1 MKLDKISLANFKG
14 FEQLDLDFEPNVT
27 VLAGINGI
35 GKSSILYAIC
45 VVLSRAL
52 PTFTPS
58 KSKPRYFEDIDIY
71 LGKDSLDVAI
81 QLSVSDQQLDV
92 GIQRIR
98 DDKDENDRFIL
109 LRHSNEQP
117 RQIDLQKALQSRTL
131 TGNLEAGEQETR
143 TILANLKN
151 SASQPIAV
159 YFSPKRQLPGRP
171 RSLIDRQSSEI
182 SQAYSYA
189 LQDREVELREFLN
202 WFRVQERLDKSQK
215 VLDSLRDVVS
225 EFIPEFTNLQ
235 LQETPKLAFVVQ
247 KNGKPFEMHQ
257 LSDGE
262 RSLLALVFDLTRR
275 LAIANPKSSNPI
287 AKGSAIVMIDEIEL
301 HLHPTWQR
309 QVLRRLT
316 STFKNC
322 QFIITTHSPQ
332 VIGQVRAEK
341 LRLIYRDNEDKVCA
355 ITPHQAL
362 GMDSSWILQN
372 IMGSSARDYE
382 TEQKLSELFDAL
394 NEDKYQ
400 QARKLIAEL
409 KEDVGDFSDLQE
421 AEALLDRLQLLEEY
435 EED

>member
-35 GKSSILYAIC
+35 GKSSILQAIC

-58 KSKPRYFEDIDIY
+58 KSKPIYFEDTDIY
-71 LGKDSLDVAI
+71 IEKESLEVSI

-117 RQIDLQKALQSRTL
+117 RQIDLQKTLQSRTL

-143 TILANLKN
+143 TVLANLKN
-151 SASQPIAV
+151 SANQPIAV

-189 LQDREVELREFLN
+189 LQNREVELREFLN
-202 WFRVQERLDKSQK
+202 WFRVQERLDKSQR

-247 KNGKPFEMHQ
+247 KHGKPFEMHQ

-275 LAIANPKSSNPI
+275 LAIANPESSNPI
-287 AKGSAIVMIDEIEL
+287 AEGSAIVMIDEIEL

-309 QVLRRLT
+309 QVLKRLT

-322 QFIITTHSPQ
+322 QFIITTHSPL
-332 VIGQVRAEK
+332 VIGEIEAKCVRFLE
-341 LRLIYRDNEDKVCA
+341 RDEDTNEV
-355 ITPHQAL
+355 ISTTPSEAL
-362 GMDSSWILQN
+362 GLDANRVLDL
-372 IMGSSARDYE
+372 MGALERNKEVTNQLHTLFRFIDDEDFIGAR
-382 TEQKLSELFDAL
+382 
-394 NEDKYQ
+394 
-400 QARKLIAEL
+400 QAMIPLIE
-409 KEDVGDFSDLQE
+409 KIGDFDPEITRAKTLIKF
-421 AEALLDRLQLLEEY
+421 LEGKE
-435 EED
+435 

>member
-1 MKLDKISLANFKG
+1 MEFYSSLQRF
-14 FEQLDLDFEPNVT
+14 FTSVC
-27 VLAGINGI
+27 VLSFLG
-35 GKSSILYAIC
+35 LPAIC

-52 PTFTPS
+52 PTFTTS

-71 LGKDSLDVAI
+71 LGKDSLEVSI
-81 QLSVSDQQLDV
+81 QLSVSDLQLDV

-98 DDKDENDRFIL
+98 HDKDENDRFIL

-117 RQIDLQKALQSRTL
+117 RQIDLQQTLQSRTL

-143 TILANLKN
+143 TVLANLKSSTN
-151 SASQPIAV
+151 QPIAI

-171 RSLIDRQSSEI
+171 RSLIDRQSSET

-202 WFRVQERLDKSQK
+202 WFRVQERLDKSKK

>member
-14 FEQLDLDFEPNVT
+14 FEQLDLDFQPNVT

-35 GKSSILYAIC
+35 GKSSILLAIC

-58 KSKPRYFEDIDIY
+58 QSKPLHFEDIDIY
-71 LGKDSLDVAI
+71 LGKDFLKVAI
-81 QLSVSDQQLDV
+81 QLSVSDRQLDV

-98 DDKDENDRFIL
+98 DDKDENDRFTL
-109 LRHSNEQP
+109 LHHSNEHPQ
-117 RQIDLQKALQSRTL
+117 QMGLQEVLQSRTL

-143 TILANLKN
+143 TVLANLKN
-151 SASQPIAV
+151 STTQPIAV
-159 YFSPKRQLPGRP
+159 YFSTKRHLSGRP
-171 RSLIDRQSSEI
+171 RRLNRQPSGI
-182 SQAYSYA
+182 SQAYSEA
-189 LQDREVELREFLN
+189 LRDREVELGRFLS
-202 WFRVQERLDKSQK
+202 WFRVQERLDKSQR
-215 VLDSLRDVVS
+215 VLDSLRAVVS
-225 EFIPEFTNLQ
+225 EFIPEFTNLK
-235 LQETPKLAFVVQ
+235 LQETPKLAFIVQ
-247 KNGKPFEMHQ
+247 KHGKPFEMHQ

-275 LAIANPKSSNPI
+275 LAIANPESSNPI
-287 AKGSAIVMIDEIEL
+287 AEGSAIVMIDEIEL

-341 LRLIYRDNEDKVCA
+341 LRLIYRDNEEKVCA

-362 GMDSSWILQN
+362 GMDSSWVLQN
-372 IMGSSARDYE
+372 IMNCPARDYE
-382 TEQKLSELFDAL
+382 TEQKLSAIFDEIDKNELVSARQKITAL
-394 NEDKYQ
+394 SNE
-400 QARKLIAEL
+400 
-409 KEDVGDFSDLQE
+409 VGDFPDLQE
-421 AEALLDRLQLLEEY
+421 ASALLDRLELLEAY